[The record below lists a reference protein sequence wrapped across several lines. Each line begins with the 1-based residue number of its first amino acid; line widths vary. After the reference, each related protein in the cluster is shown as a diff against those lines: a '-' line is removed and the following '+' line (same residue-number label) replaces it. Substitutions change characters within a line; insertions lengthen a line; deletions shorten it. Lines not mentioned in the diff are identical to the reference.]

1 MRGQDQRGNQ
11 GTTDGGTIV
20 KIAVSS
26 DHRGFAAKERISAF
40 LAESGHTVE
49 DFGCASPTSCDYPDV
64 GFVAAEHVA
73 KGDADAGILICGT
86 GIGMSITANKVRGIR
101 ASLCHDELTAE
112 LSRRH
117 NDANVLCLSADL
129 LGEALIKRIV
139 EVWINT
145 SFESGRHA
153 RRIEKITAYESNG
166 QSGSEPDA

>member
-1 MRGQDQRGNQ
+1 M
-11 GTTDGGTIV
+11 

-49 DFGCASPTSCDYPDV
+49 DFGCASLASCDYPDV
-64 GFVAAEHVA
+64 GFVAAAHVA

-86 GIGMSITANKVRGIR
+86 GIGMSITANKVCGIR
-101 ASLCHDELTAE
+101 AALCHDELTAE
-112 LSRRH
+112 LARRH

-153 RRIEKITAYESNG
+153 RRIEKITAYEAKSKG
-166 QSGSEPDA
+166 CSETSA